1 MDFNQDFLSQKN
13 ESHIPIP
20 PKGTLVTPNE
30 NQKKQ
35 FEAKRTESAPVQK
48 KLTNEQIEVLNSQ
61 KRDSVIVLAG
71 IKKASDYSEYKALDD
86 NQLKS
91 LDATNYWR
99 VMDGMSFINV
109 PLKDN
114 HFWHYFDERCF
125 GLAKQHQI
133 STKDFKEQKRI
144 REEFELSNKAE
155 SEKLTVK
162 SVKEN
167 KIADWVNTDLKAV
180 QEPPKNLTTN
190 TKQVKK
196 MPEKNSE
203 SQQNLF

>member
-1 MDFNQDFLSQKN
+1 MDFNQDFLNQKN
-13 ESHIPIP
+13 DSHIPIP
-20 PKGTLVTPNE
+20 PKGTLVSPNE

-48 KLTNEQIEVLNSQ
+48 NLSKEQIEILNSQ
-61 KRDSVIVLAG
+61 KRDRVIILAG
-71 IKKASDYSEYKALDD
+71 IKKATDYSEYKVLND

-114 HFWHYFDERCF
+114 HFWYYFDERCF
-125 GLAKQHQI
+125 GLAERHQLV
-133 STKDFKEQKRI
+133 TKDSKEQKRL
-144 REEFELSNKAE
+144 REEVELSNKLE
-155 SEKLTVK
+155 VENLTVK

-167 KIADWVNTDLKAV
+167 KISDWINADLKASS
-180 QEPPKNLTTN
+180 EPDKNLTAN

-196 MPEKNSE
+196 MPENNPK